1 MHTGFY
7 VRVIRVR
14 SREDASGTAPKRGEP
29 HVGSWIE
36 GTLTTPIRVGCGF
49 RVQCVL
55 FNGQICRRTYQGS
68 SVVAIKGD
76 LVTTTTRV
84 EYKVLKVPKFDPIG
98 SLRAW
103 E

>member
-1 MHTGFY
+1 MHTGLY
-7 VRVIRVR
+7 ARIIRVR
-14 SREDASGTAPKRGEP
+14 FRRDAGETAPKRGEP
-29 HVGSWIE
+29 HDGSWIE
-36 GTLTTPIRVGCGF
+36 GTLTTPIRVGCTF
-49 RVQCVL
+49 RIKCVF

-76 LVTTTTRV
+76 LVTTTRA
-84 EYKVLKVPKFDPIG
+84 EYKVLKVPKFDPDR